1 MSAGRRREDLGKLQ
15 NLTGAQP
22 GTAELHQAL
31 WSQHRSGSPGPSWPD
46 LVSGGTPPAAY
57 AAAADPEP
65 V

>member
-1 MSAGRRREDLGKLQ
+1 LGKLQ